1 MSTIRAFTI
10 TEQKNNPKVK
20 LLKTCTIMRH
30 SHISHCIWN
39 TKIKV
44 RLVYLE
50 DSIES
55 IIDMYRD
62 QLQVPYIPNIKKGD
76 IVTLNHNLLLSAW
89 EIASKQ
95 KISQEVDY
103 DEVRRLLN
111 QQ

>member
-50 DSIES
+50 DSLES

-89 EIASKQ
+89 DIANRTMKTA
-95 KISQEVDY
+95 KELNN
-103 DEVRRLLN
+103 EVRRISN
-111 QQ
+111 